1 MKKPAKP
8 APTKISLAD
17 VASAVLTRK
26 ITKDQMKD
34 WFEIDPQASSAFSPA
49 FKINYRNVDVGGLE
63 KTAHTAG
70 HTLAIE
76 AQSAVQKNQHALR
89 APQNHAYP
97 IIAEGDSWFSHPLN
111 TTVIDVLQQQ
121 GYDILNI
128 AKAGD
133 TIENMVGRPTYLGD
147 LAKKTV
153 KTFLFSGGG
162 NDIIGNLEKVIEL
175 YDVAHPAPAD
185 AGWYIRP
192 EFDDDLNVVKS
203 YYQLLLT
210 QIRSASP
217 DTTLV
222 VHGYAYAQ
230 AQAHGVFIG
239 SKFEERGF
247 DLLNARQNALA
258 QAIIKTMINR
268 FNSFLKT
275 FANSSN
281 VEYVDFTGVVGKTD
295 WFDELHP
302 NAATAKRMAK
312 LYAPHLAAK
321 IAAAPKSRRVA

>member
-1 MKKPAKP
+1 MKKP
-8 APTKISLAD
+8 KIVSRRKASLAD
-17 VASAVLTRK
+17 VASAVLNRT

-34 WFEIDPQASSAFSPA
+34 WFEIDPQTSKAFSPV

-63 KTAHTAG
+63 KTAYAAG
-70 HTLAIE
+70 HTLAVE
-76 AQSAVQKNQHALR
+76 AQSAVQKNQHALG
-89 APQNHAYP
+89 APQFHAYP
-97 IIAEGDSWFSHPLN
+97 IIAEGDSWFSHPRN

-121 GYDILNI
+121 GYDIVNI

-147 LAKKTV
+147 LARKTV

-162 NDIIGNLEKVIEL
+162 NDILGNLEEVIEL
-175 YDVAHPAPAD
+175 YDIAHPDPSD
-185 AGWYIRP
+185 ALWYIRP
-192 EFDDDLNVVKS
+192 QFDEDLAVVKS

-217 DTTLV
+217 DTILV

-239 SKFEERGF
+239 DKFEQRGF

-258 QAIIKTMINR
+258 QAIIRIMIDR
-268 FNSFLKT
+268 FNSFLKS

-281 VEYVDFTGVVGKTD
+281 VEYVDFRPVIGKSN
-295 WFDELHP
+295 WYDELHP
-302 NAATAKRMAK
+302 DGATAKRMAK
-312 LYAPHLAAK
+312 LYAPHLPAK
-321 IAAAPKSRRVA
+321 IDAKPARKVA